1 MTTIGER
8 NRPLQIQ
15 RRTSVTDA
23 EGASQETWPVVGR
36 VFAAVQPL
44 TAQES
49 LIAAQ
54 AGVQITHLVT
64 VGYRPDLAVAT
75 AHDLRFVDGAR
86 VLELVTQP
94 IDLDSRHVELQ
105 VQCRELL
112 PG

>member
-15 RRTSVTDA
+15 QSISTYDT
-23 EGASQETWPVVGR
+23 EGTPQEDWTTIGR

-64 VGYRPDLAVAT
+64 VGYRPDLAAPT

-86 VLELVTQP
+86 VLEVVTQP

-105 VQCRELL
+105 IQCRELL
-112 PG
+112 PT